1 MAIHFGTAFNF
12 AFYQANKSS
21 QIMINKG
28 LSNVGIFLLNMLSLL
43 PLFILY
49 RLADAFYV
57 LIFYVFGYRRKVVK
71 ENLVNAF
78 PEKTATEIYAIEKR
92 FYKFLASLFIE
103 VIKMKSISKKELN
116 KRVKFKNTDL
126 VEAYLKNN
134 ESVIFCSSHYGN
146 YEWVCMA
153 IGLNFSGEHY
163 PIYKPLSSETFDNWF
178 LTMRSKFGNQMVA
191 MRQTLRAIQASK
203 NVATMFTFGSDQAPS
218 KDESN
223 YWTMFLNQ
231 ESSIQL
237 GVEKIARKTNRP
249 VFYLKINHLKRGY
262 YEVDCVPICL
272 NPAETAEFEITEMHT
287 HFLEDMIKEAPAYW
301 LWSHRRWK
309 YKPEQKVQKMAAHQN
324 VMDAMV

>member
-1 MAIHFGTAFNF
+1 
-12 AFYQANKSS
+12 
-21 QIMINKG
+21 MINKG
-28 LSNVGIFLLNMLSLL
+28 LSKMGIFLLNMLSLL

-78 PEKTATEIYAIEKR
+78 PEKTTTELYAIEKR
-92 FYKFLASLFIE
+92 FYKFFSSLFIE
-103 VIKMKSISKKELN
+103 VIKMKSISEKELN

-153 IGLNFSGEHY
+153 IGLNFSGKHY
-163 PIYKPLSSETFDNWF
+163 PIYKPLSSEAFDSWF
-178 LTMRSKFGNQMVA
+178 LNMRSKFGNHMVA

-203 NVATMFTFGSDQAPS
+203 NEATMFTFGSDQAPS

-237 GVEKIARKTNRP
+237 GVEKIAKKTNRP

-309 YKPEQKVQKMAAHQN
+309 YKPVPKVSKVTAEDQIIMDTMA
-324 VMDAMV
+324 

>member
-1 MAIHFGTAFNF
+1 
-12 AFYQANKSS
+12 
-21 QIMINKG
+21 MINKG
-28 LSNVGIFLLNMLSLL
+28 LSKMGIFLLNMLSLL

-57 LIFYVFGYRRKVVK
+57 LIFYVFGYRRKVVR

-78 PEKTATEIYAIEKR
+78 PEKNTAEINAIEKR
-92 FYKFLASLFIE
+92 FYKFFSSLFIE

-134 ESVIFCSSHYGN
+134 ESVLFCSSHYGN

-163 PIYKPLSSETFDNWF
+163 PIYKPLSSEAFDNWF
-178 LTMRSKFGNQMVA
+178 LTMRSKFGNHMVS
-191 MRQTLRAIQASK
+191 MRQTLRAIQSSK
-203 NVATMFTFGSDQAPS
+203 NKPTMFTFGSDQAPS

-223 YWTMFLNQ
+223 YWTTFLNQ

-249 VFYLKINHLKRGY
+249 VFYLKINYLKRGY

-309 YKPEQKVQKMAAHQN
+309 YKPEQKISEIIRKDQN
-324 VMDAMV
+324 IMDAMA

>member
-1 MAIHFGTAFNF
+1 MAIDRLFNCTF
-12 AFYQANKSS
+12 AHYTKHYNLV
-21 QIMINKG
+21 INKG
-28 LSNVGIFLLNMLSLL
+28 LSKAGIVLLNLLSLL

-71 ENLVNAF
+71 ENLLNAF
-78 PEKTATEIYAIEKR
+78 PEKSVTELKSIEKK

-103 VIKMKSISKKELN
+103 VIKMKSISKKELH
-116 KRVKFKNTDL
+116 KRVVFKNADL
-126 VEAYLKNN
+126 VEAYLQNQ
-134 ESVIFCSSHYGN
+134 ESVILCSAHFGN

-153 IGLNFSGEHY
+153 IGLTFSGEHY
-163 PIYKPLSSETFDNWF
+163 PIYKPLSSDTFDNWF
-178 LTMRSKFGNQMVA
+178 LDMRSRFGNRMVS

-203 NVATMFTFGSDQAPS
+203 NEATLFTFGSDQAPS
-218 KDESN
+218 KEDST

-237 GVEKIARKTNRP
+237 GVEKIAKKTNRP
-249 VFYLKINHLKRGY
+249 VFYLKIDTVKRGY

-272 NPAETAEFEITEMHT
+272 NPAETTEFEITELHT
-287 HFLEDMIKEAPAYW
+287 RFLEDMIKEAPAYW

-309 YKPEQKVQKMAAHQN
+309 YKRPPKRVETVSKDQDIL
-324 VMDAMV
+324 DAMV

>member
-1 MAIHFGTAFNF
+1 ML
-12 AFYQANKSS
+12 
-21 QIMINKG
+21 NKG
-28 LSNVGIFLLNMLSLL
+28 LSKLGIFLLNMLSLL

-49 RLADAFYV
+49 RVADAFYL

-78 PEKTATEIYAIEKR
+78 PEKTTTEINAIEKK

-116 KRVKFKNTDL
+116 KRVVFKNKDL

-134 ESVIFCSSHYGN
+134 ESVIFCSAHFGN

-153 IGLNFSGEHY
+153 IGLAFSGEHY
-163 PIYKPLSSETFDNWF
+163 PIYKPLSSDAFDNWF
-178 LTMRSKFGNQMVA
+178 LDMRSRFGNHMVS

-203 NVATMFTFGSDQAPS
+203 NEATMFTFGSDQAPS
-218 KDESN
+218 KEDST
-223 YWTMFLNQ
+223 YWTTFLNQ

-237 GVEKIARKTNRP
+237 GVEKIAKKTNRP
-249 VFYLKINHLKRGY
+249 VFYLKINTIKRGY

-272 NPAETAEFEITEMHT
+272 NPTETAEFEITEMHT
-287 HFLEDMIKEAPAYW
+287 RFLEDMIKEAPAYW

-309 YKPEQKVQKMAAHQN
+309 YKREPKVVDAVSKDQN
-324 VMDAMV
+324 VMGAMA